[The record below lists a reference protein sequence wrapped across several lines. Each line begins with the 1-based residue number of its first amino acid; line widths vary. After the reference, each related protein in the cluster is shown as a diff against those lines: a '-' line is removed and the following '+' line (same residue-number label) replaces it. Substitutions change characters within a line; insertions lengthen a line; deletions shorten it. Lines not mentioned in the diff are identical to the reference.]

1 MSAALRHGTR
11 RKRRV
16 RTLAAVAR
24 VYRLN
29 PRRDGDRWIALCP
42 ACGAESLAIHGTRGG
57 TGARWECP
65 CGVSGTCPND
75 LQRLAEGRPVTPAEH
90 LRDALAVVAKAC
102 DRHGPTARARFDGL
116 VSALARPA
124 WLEFSAAIDGGGR

>member
-1 MSAALRHGTR
+1 MSPATR
-11 RKRRV
+11 LGACRKRRL

-29 PRRDGDRWIALCP
+29 PKRDGVRWVALCP
-42 ACGAESLAIHGTRGG
+42 SCGAESLALYATRGG

-65 CGVSGTCPND
+65 CGVAGTCPSE
-75 LQRLAEGRPVTPAEH
+75 LQRLAEGRPVTPAER
-90 LRDALAVVAKAC
+90 LRDALAIVAKTC
-102 DRHGPTARARFDGL
+102 DRHGPTARGRFDGL

-124 WLEFSAAIDGGGR
+124 WPEFSAAVDGGRP